1 MINNYHFLIVQ
12 TYENGRVCIL
22 ARGDNREEIEDAF
35 LHLCRIYGEDIA
47 AGSCRLD
54 IYEG

>member
-1 MINNYHFLIVQ
+1 MIENYHFLIVQ
-12 TYENGRVCIL
+12 TYENGRACIL
-22 ARGDNREEIEDAF
+22 AKGNNREEIEEAF
-35 LHLCRIYGEDIA
+35 LYLFRIHSEDIA